1 MQRPTDS
8 DWFETVVDT
17 IPSAIAGISVVGIVG
32 IVMGVIVLRN
42 AGVDTLGFNA
52 IAQILGVWV
61 IFVLLGALAME
72 RRHIQIAYFTDR
84 LPEPWRGYHESAVLV
99 VSALACLVFLV
110 SAIVATISSFGQTV
124 PAPSV
129 LPMESFPMATYFAS
143 AVIGMVLITAV
154 YLRDV
159 WEHFELSERLGQVRT
174 SD

>member
-61 IFVLLGALAME
+61 IFVLLGGLALE

-84 LPEPWRGYHESAVLV
+84 LPEPWKRYHESAVLV
-99 VSALACLVFLV
+99 VSFLACLVFLV
-110 SAIVATISSFGQTV
+110 SAVFATISSFGQAV
-124 PAPSV
+124 PAPGI
-129 LPMESFPMATYFAS
+129 LPIESFPMASYFS
-143 AVIGMVLITAV
+143 AAVVGMALITAV

-159 WEHFELSERLGQVRT
+159 WQHFELSERLEEVKT